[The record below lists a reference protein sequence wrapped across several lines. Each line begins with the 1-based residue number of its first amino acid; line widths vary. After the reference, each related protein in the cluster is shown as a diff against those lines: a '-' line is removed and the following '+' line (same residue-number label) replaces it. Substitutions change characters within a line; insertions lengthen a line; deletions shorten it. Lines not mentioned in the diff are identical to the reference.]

1 MRTRIRQSSYAV
13 RIPASVLSHGG
24 LIASQL
30 CFSSFHVV
38 AALVV
43 TDPLSFALWREML
56 SCVIMLAYA
65 RASRKSSIE
74 FPNKDWVVFIVCG
87 VLNFTNVVGSLFAL
101 YYLSP
106 SRFAIMQPL
115 IPVFSAALSLKTE
128 TFSSLQIGGIVLAC
142 VGAVIVQFQAIAA
155 EQRPQDNAPLGYTIT
170 TVQCASMASFLVM
183 QRDVLAVDG
192 FHSGSFSFLCYGIGT
207 LFTLVIFLSSWTPSS
222 SFFPTEGK
230 LVGALLFS
238 AIFPT
243 AFAFNSFAYAG
254 QHLSPSTIAT
264 YTALQPLFTASLSLI
279 FLGTG
284 LSLGEVLGGL
294 IVIAGLVVTVRNA
307 PVMQQPFN
315 HVATC
320 SPKLR
325 ALPRRG

>member
-1 MRTRIRQSSYAV
+1 MRTRNRRSSYNV
-13 RIPASVLSHGG
+13 RIPASVLSHGA

-43 TDPLSFALWREML
+43 TDPLSFALWRELL
-56 SCVIMLAYA
+56 SCVCMLAYA
-65 RASRKSSIE
+65 RLSRKSSVE
-74 FPNKDWVVFIVCG
+74 LPSKDWVVFIVCG

-115 IPVFSAALSLKTE
+115 IPCFAAAVSLRTEVFSPLRIA
-128 TFSSLQIGGIVLAC
+128 GIMLAC
-142 VGAVIVQFQAIAA
+142 IGAVIVQFQSIVA
-155 EQRPQDNAPLGYTIT
+155 EQSRPQDNAPLGYTIT
-170 TVQCASMASFLVM
+170 TVQCASMAAFLVM

-192 FHSGSFSFLCYGIGT
+192 FHSASFSFLCYGIGT
-207 LFTLVIFLSSWTPSS
+207 LFTLGIFLFSWTPSS
-222 SFFPTEGK
+222 TFFPTEGK
-230 LVGALLFS
+230 VVGALIFS
-238 AIFPT
+238 AVFPT
-243 AFAFNSFAYAG
+243 TFAFNSFAYAG
-254 QHLSPSTIAT
+254 RHLSPSTIAT

-284 LSLGEVLGGL
+284 LSLGEVFGGL

-307 PVMQQPFN
+307 PAIQQQQQQQPFN
-315 HVATC
+315 RVA
-320 SPKLR
+320 
-325 ALPRRG
+325 